1 MNLRDKL
8 NMMGA
13 PKPKVKPQA
22 APPAGCYHTC
32 HVHELSEFPGC
43 FDIGRAEVMLMQGEE
58 MPEDFGPLRI
68 LYLDTETTGFQGAG
82 TVAFIIGAGYL
93 TEDGFQVHQ
102 FVLRDY
108 PEEPAQLQAL
118 DALLERFDVLCTFN
132 GRTFDVPLL
141 RTRYLMNRM
150 KPALLEKPH
159 IDLLHIA
166 RRVFKLR
173 LKQCNLG
180 HLEEALLGQPRENDL
195 PGSEA
200 PGRFFAYLKTGEF
213 HLLDEVLEHN
223 EQDIAS
229 LCTLLSY
236 MCQVYRQPE
245 QLSFSEDVY
254 AMGIALERMHHP
266 EEARRCYHLVSG
278 RYHAPSQ
285 LRLAQSWRRSG
296 DPQASKDIYLRM
308 LALHE
313 GGVHPYIALAKHY
326 EHQERD
332 IPAALDMTR
341 RAMMLLAEPSL
352 LDDED
357 TMKTRDALQKRYERL
372 LLRLSRQN
380 GNAPS

>member
-8 NMMGA
+8 NLMGS
-13 PKPKVKPQA
+13 PKPKSQPQA
-22 APPAGCYHTC
+22 APPADCYRTC
-32 HVHELSEFPGC
+32 HTHELSEFPGC

-108 PEEPAQLQAL
+108 PEELAQLRAL
-118 DALLERFDVLCTFN
+118 DALLQDFDVLCTFN

-150 KPALLEKPH
+150 KPTLLEKPH

-236 MCQVYRQPE
+236 MCRVYRQPE
-245 QLSFSEDVY
+245 QLAFSEDVY
-254 AMGIALERMHHP
+254 AMGVALERMHHP

-278 RYHAPSQ
+278 RYRASSQ

-296 DPQASKDIYLRM
+296 DVQASKDIYLRM
-308 LALHE
+308 IARRE

-326 EHQERD
+326 EHQARD

-341 RAMMLLAEPSL
+341 RAMMLLSEPSL
-352 LDDED
+352 LDDEE
-357 TMKTRDALQKRYERL
+357 TISTRAELQKRYDR
-372 LLRLSRQN
+372 LRLRQARQR
-380 GNAPS
+380 GGES